1 MVASGWLI
9 TSCRQRG
16 SPMGSTS
23 ITRWSRTPAA
33 KAGALIGTA
42 ISGEP
47 PGRAAIEQLTDAPAD
62 DRRRRP
68 DHAAE
73 RLPEQLRR
81 GAGRRVA
88 QMRVH
93 QGNLG
98 RAPATLE
105 IAQSV
110 VVQIAFAKVQP
121 AKPVSRSPLDG
132 RPHHQVVGPEIP
144 IARIR
149 STELVD
155 QGAIPGQK

>member
-23 ITRWSRTPAA
+23 ITRWTRTPAA

-47 PGRAAIEQLTDAPAD
+47 PDRAAIEQLADAPAD

-81 GAGRRVA
+81 GARRRVA
-88 QMRVH
+88 QMRA
-93 QGNLG
+93 QQRNLG
-98 RAPATLE
+98 RAPATRE
-105 IAQSV
+105 IAQSLAV
-110 VVQIAFAKVQP
+110 HVA
-121 AKPVSRSPLDG
+121 S
-132 RPHHQVVGPEIP
+132 
-144 IARIR
+144 
-149 STELVD
+149 
-155 QGAIPGQK
+155 